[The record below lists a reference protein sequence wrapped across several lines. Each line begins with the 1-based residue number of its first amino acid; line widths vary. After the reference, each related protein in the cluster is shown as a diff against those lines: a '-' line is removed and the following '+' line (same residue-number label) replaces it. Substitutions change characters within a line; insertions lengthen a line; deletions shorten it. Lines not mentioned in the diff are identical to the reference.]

1 MRYRIILSSMLL
13 CAALTANAQVSV
25 GIAVPGV
32 SIGINVPVYPTLVRV
47 PDTPVYYAPQQ
58 DSNYFFY
65 DGLYWVYQGD
75 NWYSS
80 GWYNGPWGFVSPNE
94 VPLYVLR
101 VPVRYYRDSP
111 TYFRGWRAD
120 APPRWGDHWGHDW
133 QERRRGWDR
142 WNRAAVP
149 PPAPLPTYQRKFPH
163 SRYPEAQQQQQ
174 DLRSQNYRYQPR
186 DRDVRRQYQQQ
197 RDASPHQPQRGP
209 NAQPPGGRD
218 GRDGRDP
225 RQQGGNS
232 RDRDRG
238 DDRGEDRDKRGQDR
252 GR

>member
-1 MRYRIILSSMLL
+1 MRYRMILSSMLL
-13 CAALTANAQVSV
+13 CVAVSASAQVSV

-47 PDTPVYYAPQQ
+47 PNTPVYYAPQQ

-80 GWYNGPWGFVSPNE
+80 SWYNGPWGFVSPHA

-111 TYFRGWRAD
+111 AYFRGWRAD
-120 APPRWGDHWGHDW
+120 APPRWSDHWGREW

-142 WNRAAVP
+142 WDRAASP

-163 SRYPEAQQQQQ
+163 SRYPEAQQQH
-174 DLRSQNYRYQPR
+174 DIRSQNYRYQPR
-186 DRDVRRQYQQQ
+186 DREVRRQDQEHRGAAPPQQ
-197 RDASPHQPQRGP
+197 RGS
-209 NAQPPGGRD
+209 NAQAPAGRD
-218 GRDGRDP
+218 GRDGRDS
-225 RQQGGNS
+225 RQQGG
-232 RDRDRG
+232 RERG
-238 DDRGEDRDKRGQDR
+238 DDRGENR